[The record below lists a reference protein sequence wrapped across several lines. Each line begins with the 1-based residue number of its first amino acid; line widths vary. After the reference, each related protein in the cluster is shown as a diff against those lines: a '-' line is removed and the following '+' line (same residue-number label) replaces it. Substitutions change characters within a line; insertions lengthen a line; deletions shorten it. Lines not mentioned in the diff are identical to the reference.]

1 MGYVALYW
9 GFMLLGYFF
18 GSKLRKHQEKLGF
31 INGVMLV
38 CISLL
43 VLLMGIRMGANEEVI
58 RNLGSIGV
66 QALIITVLLMA
77 GAVLS
82 VTVARKLL
90 GMDKHGFLKIKGC
103 PSEAGLACGR
113 EAAAV
118 DTQTAAPPKGEE
130 TQKEEGGGNS
140 NLMSWMILISV
151 AAGLL
156 AGYFVVGKRITD
168 IDAFDS
174 LTGWMM
180 TAGLCVLLHVIGI
193 DMGVSGTVVKQL
205 KNIGPRIIAF
215 PVAVVLGTTV
225 TAVLIGLVFDNLTVR
240 ESLAISYGF
249 GWYTFAPITI
259 TNAGHVVAGAV
270 SFMHNVFREMSGIVL
285 IPVLAKYIGYIEV
298 TALTGV
304 AGMDI
309 CLPIVE
315 RATRQEIIVYSFAIG
330 VVESFLVPFLTPLAL
345 GA

>member
-1 MGYVALYW
+1 MAYVALYW
-9 GFMLLGYFF
+9 GFMLLGYIF
-18 GSKLRKHQEKLGF
+18 GSRLRQHREKMGF
-31 INGVMLV
+31 INTVMLI

-43 VLLMGIRMGANEEVI
+43 VLLMGARMGANEEVI
-58 RNLGSIGV
+58 HNLGTIGAE
-66 QALIITVLLMA
+66 ALVITVSLMA

-82 VTVARKLL
+82 VTVTRKLL
-90 GMDKHGFLKIKGC
+90 GMDKHGYLRSKGC
-103 PSEAGLACGR
+103 PSEDAGACGQNAAACDTVS
-113 EAAAV
+113 EAAA
-118 DTQTAAPPKGEE
+118 EE
-130 TQKEEGGGNS
+130 NGDGS
-140 NLMSWMILISV
+140 SSLMSWLILISV
-151 AAGLL
+151 AVGLL
-156 AGYFVVGKRITD
+156 AGYFVIRERISD
-168 IDAFDS
+168 MDAFDS
-174 LTGWMM
+174 VTSLMM
-180 TAGLCVLLHVIGI
+180 TVGLCILLHVIGI
-193 DMGVSGTVVKQL
+193 DMGLSGTVVKQL
-205 KNIGPRIIAF
+205 KSIGPRILAF
-215 PVAVVLGTTV
+215 PVAVVLGTTL
-225 TAVLIGLVFDNLTVR
+225 TAVLIGLVFGNLTVR

-259 TNAGHVVAGAV
+259 TNAGHVMAGAV

-309 CLPIVE
+309 CMPIVE

>member
-1 MGYVALYW
+1 MAYVALYW

-18 GSKLRKHQEKLGF
+18 GSRLRRYADRLGF
-31 INGVMLV
+31 INIIMLV

-58 RNLGSIGV
+58 RSLGTIGAE
-66 QALIITVLLMA
+66 ALAITVLLMA

-82 VTVARKLL
+82 VTVTRKLL
-90 GMDKHGFLKIKGC
+90 GMDKQGYIIRSKGC
-103 PSEAGLACGR
+103 PLEDDGAFGRDASAVDAASEA
-113 EAAAV
+113 
-118 DTQTAAPPKGEE
+118 APGEN
-130 TQKEEGGGNS
+130 GGASS
-140 NLMSWMILISV
+140 NLMSWLILISV

-156 AGYFVVGKRITD
+156 AGYFLIRERITD
-168 IDAFDS
+168 LDAFDS
-174 LTGWMM
+174 MTSLMM
-180 TAGLCVLLHVIGI
+180 TIGLCILLHVIGI

-205 KNIGPRIIAF
+205 KNIGARVLAF
-215 PVAVVLGTTV
+215 PVAVVLGTTL

-309 CLPIVE
+309 CMPIVE

-330 VVESFLVPFLTPLAL
+330 LVESFLVPFLTPLVL

>member
-1 MGYVALYW
+1 MAYIALYW

-18 GSKLRKHQEKLGF
+18 GTRLRSRQDKLGF
-31 INGVMLV
+31 LNPVMLA
-38 CISLL
+38 CIALL

-58 RNLGSIGV
+58 HNLGSIGV
-66 QALIITVLLMA
+66 EALIITVLLMA

-82 VTVARKLL
+82 VTVTRKLL
-90 GMDKHGFLKIKGC
+90 HMDKWGGIVSKEC
-103 PSEAGLACGR
+103 PAEAVTSGGR
-113 EAAAV
+113 KEAAAAG
-118 DTQTAAPPKGEE
+118 TAQEAPTKAE
-130 TQKEEGGGNS
+130 EEGSS
-140 NLMSWMILISV
+140 NLMSWIILIAV
-151 AAGLL
+151 GIGIL
-156 AGYFVVGKRITD
+156 AGYFVVRERISD
-168 IDAFDS
+168 QAAFES
-174 LTGWMM
+174 ATGLMM
-180 TAGLCVLLHVIGI
+180 TIGLCLLLHVIGI

-215 PVAVVLGTTV
+215 PVAVMVGTTLIG
-225 TAVLIGLVFDNLTVR
+225 AVIGLVFDDLTVG

-249 GWYTFAPITI
+249 GWYTFAPVSI

-285 IPVLAKYIGYIEV
+285 IPMLANRIGYIEV

-315 RATRQEIIVYSFAIG
+315 RATKQEIIVYSFIIG
-330 VVESFLVPFLTPLAL
+330 MTEGFLVPILVPLVL
-345 GA
+345 GI

>member
-1 MGYVALYW
+1 MAYVLLYW
-9 GFMLLGYFF
+9 GFMFF
-18 GSKLRKHQEKLGF
+18 GYISGARLRSLRGRMGF
-31 INGVMLV
+31 LNALMLV

-43 VLLMGIRMGANEEVI
+43 VLLMGVRMGTNEEVI
-58 RNLGSIGV
+58 RNLGTIGV
-66 QALIITVLLMA
+66 EALVITVLLMA

-82 VTVARKLL
+82 VTVTRKLL
-90 GMDKHGFLKIKGC
+90 GMDKYGYLRSKGC
-103 PSEAGLACGR
+103 PSESSGACGQKAAAFDTVS
-113 EAAAV
+113 EAA
-118 DTQTAAPPKGEE
+118 PEG
-130 TQKEEGGGNS
+130 EEGGS
-140 NLMSWMILISV
+140 SSLMSWMILISA

-156 AGYFVVGKRITD
+156 AGYFAVRERISD
-168 IDAFDS
+168 MDAFDS
-174 LTGWMM
+174 VTSLMM
-180 TAGLCVLLHVIGI
+180 TAGLCLLLYVIGI
-193 DMGVSGTVVKQL
+193 DMGMTGTVVKQL
-205 KNIGPRIIAF
+205 KNIGPRILAF
-215 PVAVVLGTTV
+215 PLAVLVGTTL
-225 TAVLIGLVFDNLTVR
+225 TAVLIGLVFGNLTLR

-249 GWYTFAPITI
+249 GWYTFAPVSI

-309 CLPIVE
+309 CMPIVE

-330 VVESFLVPFLTPLAL
+330 AVESFLVPVLVSLSL